1 MKKVLIG
8 SVLLLTQVSSAFAG
22 PPPISVPEPSTLAL
36 LGMGAVG
43 LLLARKK
50 RK

>member
-1 MKKVLIG
+1 MNKVLIG
-8 SVLLLTQVSSAFAG
+8 SVLLLTQVSTAFADA
-22 PPPISVPEPSTLAL
+22 PVSVPEPSSLAL
-36 LGMGAVG
+36 LGAGAVG